1 MQKRG
6 MEISFAHRTFA
17 WSSDAP
23 NAAAVHVVIVG
34 FTRRPVSTH
43 TLWGYTD
50 VKGAPVSVAARRI
63 NPYLQDAPTALLARR
78 KEPLDP
84 NAPMMKFGSMAN
96 DGGWL
101 SDLADE
107 EVQRIQREDSIATKY
122 LRKLLDADGLLEGR
136 YRWCLWLKEAS
147 PEELA
152 GSSIIRERLSQVR
165 ALREKS
171 TRAAT
176 NALAKTPYL
185 FGEDRQP
192 TSRYIAIPRVSS
204 ERRTYVPI
212 GIIEAAVVAN
222 DRVLTIAPFDLY
234 TFAILMSRVFNVWN
248 ATVSGRMKSDFSI
261 SSEITYYN
269 YPWPLSEATQRG
281 LIESAAQGVI
291 DARTRHPGQTLAD
304 LYNPL
309 GMPPDLL
316 KAHEQLD
323 RVVLAAYGLKSSA
336 TDAEV
341 LSALFT
347 RYEELT
353 APMAGMMDKK
363 SKKR

>member
-1 MQKRG
+1 
-6 MEISFAHRTFA
+6 
-17 WSSDAP
+17 
-23 NAAAVHVVIVG
+23 
-34 FTRRPVSTH
+34 
-43 TLWGYTD
+43 
-50 VKGAPVSVAARRI
+50 
-63 NPYLQDAPTALLARR
+63 
-78 KEPLDP
+78 
-84 NAPMMKFGSMAN
+84 MAN

-107 EVQRIQREDSIATKY
+107 DVQSIQREDKIAAKY
-122 LRKLLDADGLLEGR
+122 LRKLLDADALLEGR
-136 YRWCLWLKEAS
+136 YRWCLWLKEAPPADLTGS
-147 PEELA
+147 P
-152 GSSIIRERLSQVR
+152 SIRKRLDQVR

-192 TSRYIAIPRVSS
+192 TARYIAIPRVSS

-212 GIIEAAVVAN
+212 GIVEASVVAN

-234 TFAILMSRVFNVWN
+234 TFGILMSRIFNAWN

-261 SSEITYYN
+261 SSEVTYYN
-269 YPWPLSEATQRG
+269 FPWPVREAAQRVA
-281 LIESAAQGVI
+281 IEVAAQGVI
-291 DARTRHPGQTLAD
+291 DARTKHPDQTLAD

-323 RVVLAAYGLKSSA
+323 RVVLAAYGLKPSA

-347 RYEELT
+347 RYEELV
-353 APMAGMMDKK
+353 APMIRMMDKK
-363 SKKR
+363 KKKGI